1 MFMKKE
7 LAVGS
12 MILFLF
18 LAPLSKAAFAEAE
31 TKKVCVQDNGK
42 QVCRTIKVH
51 KKAEK
56 VTEGS
61 PTDPVKKEDKK
72 KK

>member
-1 MFMKKE
+1 MKYL
-7 LAVGS
+7 LALVA
-12 MILFLF
+12 LTFTLT
-18 LAPLSKAAFAEAE
+18 AHAEAE
-31 TKKVCVQDNGK
+31 TKKVCMKDNGK
-42 QVCRTIKVH
+42 EVCKTIKVH

>member
-1 MFMKKE
+1 MNSIVIA
-7 LAVGS
+7 LAL
-12 MILFLF
+12 M
-18 LAPLSKAAFAEAE
+18 LSSPAMAVE
-31 TKKVCVQDNGK
+31 TKKVCHEEAGK
-42 QVCRTIKVH
+42 QVCKNVKIH

>member
-1 MFMKKE
+1 MKYL
-7 LAVGS
+7 LAA
-12 MILFLF
+12 IA
-18 LAPLSKAAFAEAE
+18 LAFTLGAQAEAE
-31 TKKVCVQDNGK
+31 TKKVCVKDNGK
-42 QVCRTIKVH
+42 EVCKTIKVH

-56 VTEGS
+56 VTDGA

>member
-1 MFMKKE
+1 MKKE
-7 LAVGS
+7 LFVGS
-12 MILFLF
+12 MILFLLF
-18 LAPLSKAAFAEAE
+18 APLSKAAFAEAE
-31 TKKVCVQDNGK
+31 TKRVCVKDNGK
-42 QVCRTIKVH
+42 ETCKTIKVH

-56 VTEGS
+56 VTDGA

>member
-1 MFMKKE
+1 MKKE
-7 LAVGS
+7 LLVGS
-12 MILFLF
+12 MILFLLF
-18 LAPLSKAAFAEAE
+18 APLTNAAFAAE
-31 TKKVCVQDNGK
+31 TKKVCMEDNGK

-61 PTDPVKKEDKK
+61 PTDPVKKDDKK

>member
-1 MFMKKE
+1 MKKE

-12 MILFLF
+12 MILFLLF
-18 LAPLSKAAFAEAE
+18 APLSNAAFAESH
-31 TKKVCVQDNGK
+31 TKKVCIEENGK
-42 QVCRTIKVH
+42 QVCKNVKVH

>member
-1 MFMKKE
+1 MKKE
-7 LAVGS
+7 FLVGS
-12 MILFLF
+12 MILFLLF
-18 LAPLSKAAFAEAE
+18 APLSKAAFAAAE
-31 TKKVCVQDNGK
+31 TKRVCMQDNGK
-42 QVCRTIKVH
+42 EVCKTVKVH

-56 VTEGS
+56 VTDGS

>member
-1 MFMKKE
+1 
-7 LAVGS
+7 
-12 MILFLF
+12 LF
-18 LAPLSKAAFAEAE
+18 APLTNAVFAAE
-31 TKKVCVQDNGK
+31 TKKVCMEDNGK

-56 VTEGS
+56 VTEGN
-61 PTDPVKKEDKK
+61 PTDPVKKEEKK

>member
-1 MFMKKE
+1 MKKE
-7 LAVGS
+7 LFVGS
-12 MILFLF
+12 MILFLLF
-18 LAPLSKAAFAEAE
+18 APLTNAAFAAE
-31 TKKVCVQDNGK
+31 TKKVCMEDNGK

-56 VTEGS
+56 VTEGN
-61 PTDPVKKEDKK
+61 PTDPVKKEEKK

>member
-1 MFMKKE
+1 MKKE
-7 LAVGS
+7 LFVGS
-12 MILFLF
+12 MILFLLF
-18 LAPLSKAAFAEAE
+18 APLTNAVFASE
-31 TKKVCVQDNGK
+31 TKKVCMEDNGK

-56 VTEGS
+56 VTEGN
-61 PTDPVKKEDKK
+61 PTDPVKKEEKK

>member
-1 MFMKKE
+1 MKKE
-7 LAVGS
+7 LLVGS
-12 MILFLF
+12 MILFL
-18 LAPLSKAAFAEAE
+18 LYAPLSTGAFAAE
-31 TKKVCVQDNGK
+31 TKKVCMEDNGK
-42 QVCRTIKVH
+42 QVCKTVKVH

-56 VTEGS
+56 VTDGN

>member
-1 MFMKKE
+1 MKKE
-7 LAVGS
+7 LFVGS
-12 MILFLF
+12 MILFLLF
-18 LAPLSKAAFAEAE
+18 APLSNAAFAAAE
-31 TKKVCVQDNGK
+31 TKKVCMQENGK
-42 QVCRTIKVH
+42 EVCKTIKVH

-61 PTDPVKKEDKK
+61 PTDPVKKDDKK

>member
-1 MFMKKE
+1 MKYL
-7 LAVGS
+7 LAAVALTFALG
-12 MILFLF
+12 
-18 LAPLSKAAFAEAE
+18 AHAEAE
-31 TKKVCVQDNGK
+31 TKRVCVKDNGK
-42 QVCRTIKVH
+42 EVCKTIKVH

-56 VTEGS
+56 VTDGA

>member
-1 MFMKKE
+1 MLSSPAM
-7 LAVGS
+7 AV
-12 MILFLF
+12 
-18 LAPLSKAAFAEAE
+18 E
-31 TKKVCVQDNGK
+31 TKKVCHEEAGK
-42 QVCRTIKVH
+42 QVCKNVKIH

>member
-1 MFMKKE
+1 MKKE
-7 LAVGS
+7 FIVGS
-12 MILFLF
+12 MILFLLF
-18 LAPLSKAAFAEAE
+18 APLTKAAFAAE
-31 TKKVCVQDNGK
+31 TKKVCMEENGK
-42 QVCRTIKVH
+42 QVCKTVKVH
-51 KKAEK
+51 KKAEQ

>member
-1 MFMKKE
+1 MKKE
-7 LAVGS
+7 FLVGS
-12 MILFLF
+12 MILFLLF
-18 LAPLSKAAFAEAE
+18 APLSKAAFAAE
-31 TKKVCVQDNGK
+31 TKKVCMEENGK
-42 QVCRTIKVH
+42 QVCKNVKVH

-56 VTEGS
+56 VTDGA